1 MGQWYHPTNID
12 LDIWDPLNHEH
23 WLADQ
28 ESIDHIKINSPYVLY
43 WKIDQE
49 QTEMHN
55 DEISNLYQESDQLVF
70 YNSEP
75 IRVYVYVE
83 ISPIVQELSR
93 IGISELR
100 EINFVS
106 NKTDLIEKI
115 GRFPISGDLMSV
127 SFFEKDKKKT
137 QSFYTL
143 VSTNDADLHLYR
155 YIHFILNCEQT
166 NLSNI
171 PKHVYDY
178 QFKEY

>member
-1 MGQWYHPTNID
+1 MSQWYHPTNID

-23 WLADQ
+23 WLVDQ

-49 QTEMHN
+49 KTEMNN

-75 IRVYVYVE
+75 IRIYVYVE

-93 IGISELR
+93 IGVSELR
-100 EINFVS
+100 EINFIT

-115 GRFPISGDLMSV
+115 GRFPLPGDLLSI
-127 SFFEKDKKKT
+127 SYFEKDKKKT
-137 QSFYTL
+137 QSFYNL
-143 VSTNDADLHLYR
+143 VSTSDADLHLYR
-155 YIHFILNCEQT
+155 YVHFILNCEQS

-171 PKHVYDY
+171 PKHIFDY

>member
-1 MGQWYHPTNID
+1 MSNWYHPTNID
-12 LDIWDPLNHEH
+12 LDIWDPLNYEH
-23 WLADQ
+23 WLVDQ
-28 ESIDHIKINSPYVLY
+28 QSIDHVKINSPYILY

-49 QTEMHN
+49 KTEMHN

-75 IRVYVYVE
+75 IRVFMYIE
-83 ISPIVQELSR
+83 PSPIIQELSR

-100 EINFVS
+100 EINFIA

-115 GRFPISGDLMSV
+115 GRPPISGDLMSI
-127 SFFEKDKKKT
+127 SYFQKDTKILPN
-137 QSFYTL
+137 FYIIT
-143 VSTNDADLHLYR
+143 STSDADLHLYR
-155 YIHFILNCEQT
+155 YLHYIINCEQS

-178 QFKEY
+178 QYKEY

>member
-75 IRVYVYVE
+75 IRVYMYVE

-100 EINFVS
+100 EINFIA

-115 GRFPISGDLMSV
+115 GRFPISGDLISV
-127 SFFEKDKKKT
+127 SYFEKDKKKT

-143 VSTNDADLHLYR
+143 VSTNDADLYLYR

-166 NLSNI
+166 NLSNV